1 MEHIGLKTTRL
12 RSLGGEQLILGNS
25 DVINTRIRNLGRM
38 EDRRGALKV
47 GVTYDT
53 PRDLLAQI
61 PGWIEEIVAAQEET
75 RFDRCHLSGFADSA
89 IEFDTV
95 FYMTVPSTPGSWTR
109 SRRCCSR
116 STNGSTGTASSSRT
130 RHRSSTRS
138 PRLVDKNPLES
149 IVWAA
154 VAAGFGPAAH
164 GFGTHTVSL
173 PFRQDLRVRHARGV
187 TSAGTRPASQSTR
200 MDTTD
205 FSFHT
210 SPIMLLSGT
219 ANPALAQGIADVLG
233 ERLCDVTIKRF
244 ADGEIFVR
252 IDENVRG
259 RDVFLIQPTNPPAEN
274 VLELL
279 ILLDAAKR
287 ASAARVTA
295 VVPYYGYGRS
305 DRKDQP
311 RVSIAA
317 KLLANLMTAAG
328 ADRVLSI
335 DFHQHQIQGF
345 FDIPVD
351 HLYAA
356 PVFRRYYEMKKLDNL
371 VVVATDVSAAKMAR
385 GYARRL
391 GGDLAII
398 DKRRPAPNEA
408 EVSNIV
414 GEVEG
419 KHCIVPDDMI
429 DTAGTMVSA
438 IEVLKERGAL
448 DIYVLA
454 THPLFSGRRWSAS
467 RWPT

>member
-1 MEHIGLKTTRL
+1 
-12 RSLGGEQLILGNS
+12 
-25 DVINTRIRNLGRM
+25 
-38 EDRRGALKV
+38 
-47 GVTYDT
+47 
-53 PRDLLAQI
+53 
-61 PGWIEEIVAAQEET
+61 
-75 RFDRCHLSGFADSA
+75 
-89 IEFDTV
+89 
-95 FYMTVPSTPGSWTR
+95 
-109 SRRCCSR
+109 
-116 STNGSTGTASSSRT
+116 
-130 RHRSSTRS
+130 
-138 PRLVDKNPLES
+138 
-149 IVWAA
+149 
-154 VAAGFGPAAH
+154 
-164 GFGTHTVSL
+164 
-173 PFRQDLRVRHARGV
+173 
-187 TSAGTRPASQSTR
+187 

-219 ANPALAQGIADVLG
+219 ANRALAQGIADVLG

-252 IDENVRG
+252 INENVRG

-279 ILLDAAKR
+279 ILIDAAKR

-391 GGDLAII
+391 GGEIAII

-414 GEVEG
+414 GDVEG

-438 IEVLKERGAL
+438 IDVLKERGAL
-448 DIYVLA
+448 DVYVLA
-454 THPLFSGRRWSAS
+454 SHPLFSGPAVERLAGADVREITVTDTVPLRPGVKEALPNLTVLSVAS
-467 RWPT
+467 LLAQAIESTHTNSSVSQLFK